1 MTIFAERLRNIR
13 REHEIAQVE
22 LGKKLGYG
30 YTAIANYES
39 GRNEPSHRDL
49 CRIADFLDVS
59 VDYLLGRTE
68 NRQCHKVFPLYD
80 ILRDEMFLSYV
91 SYVLEKKH
99 IESENWVASDEEE

>member
-13 REHEIAQVE
+13 REHEITQVE

-59 VDYLLGRTE
+59 
-68 NRQCHKVFPLYD
+68 HKVFPLYD